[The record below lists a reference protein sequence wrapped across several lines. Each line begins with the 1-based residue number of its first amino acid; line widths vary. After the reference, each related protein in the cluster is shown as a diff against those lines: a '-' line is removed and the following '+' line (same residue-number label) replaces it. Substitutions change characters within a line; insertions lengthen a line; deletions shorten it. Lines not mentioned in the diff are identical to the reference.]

1 MSTSGCLGGAAGLLF
16 LKTELGSQNC
26 ILILLGP
33 AALRSHSLLSTK
45 KLVIPLSYSD
55 RETQLYD
62 KGVKGGTYPR
72 RYHVSV
78 HHKDYN
84 DGECAS
90 TLLAASKRCSYSSA
104 MEKPLP
110 QGGLGHSRP
119 RVSFIP
125 EELCPDL
132 RH

>member
-1 MSTSGCLGGAAGLLF
+1 MD
-16 LKTELGSQNC
+16 N
-26 ILILLGP
+26 
-33 AALRSHSLLSTK
+33 SLLSTK
-45 KLVIPLSYSD
+45 KPVIPLSYSD

-84 DGECAS
+84 DGECTS
-90 TLLAASKRCSYSSA
+90 TRWLSQKERSYSSA

-110 QGGLGHSRP
+110 RGGLGHSRP

-125 EELCPDL
+125 EELCPDF